1 MSIHYPAGVKI
12 PVSTIKEK
20 KEKTPH
26 KKYRLKIQAGNR
38 GMRFEDGI
46 NQSNDYYLSKGVAV
60 IHKKPTPINIVK
72 VDYSHGAKIVE
83 AFFQEPSTTDY
94 NGIYKGKYID
104 FEAKSTH
111 SKTAFP
117 LKNIPHQQIEHLEA
131 VLKLGA
137 IAFFLIEIVPLTEI
151 YLLPAEFVCR
161 FYREKPRESIPVKEI
176 KENGFLVKEKYLPR
190 LDYLS
195 VVDECFFK

>member
-1 MSIHYPAGVKI
+1 MRQNRISKVLVVYGYLLGCR
-12 PVSTIKEK
+12 TI
-20 KEKTPH
+20 
-26 KKYRLKIQAGNR
+26 G
-38 GMRFEDGI
+38 
-46 NQSNDYYLSKGVAV
+46 AV
-60 IHKKPTPINIVK
+60 LDK
-72 VDYSHGAKIVE
+72 VE
-83 AFFQEPSTTDY
+83 
-94 NGIYKGKYID
+94 
-104 FEAKSTH
+104 
-111 SKTAFP
+111 
-117 LKNIPHQQIEHLEA
+117 QIEHLEA

-137 IAFFLIEIVPLTEI
+137 IAFFLIEIVPLSEI